1 LCSAEKSAKKAAGD
15 KQIMGPRMAD
25 ARNKR
30 FLLYLI
36 KPSHYDD
43 DGYVIQW
50 LRSSIPSNSLAS
62 LYGLAADCRDRQVL
76 GEDVELEIEAVDETN
91 TRIRPD
97 RIAKLIKAN
106 GGNGLVGLVGVQS
119 NQFPRAMDIARV
131 LRAEGIQVCIGGF
144 HVSGCLAMLPE
155 MPDDMKEAQRL
166 GISFYA
172 GEAEGRLDR
181 VLKDAARGELQP
193 VYNYMDDL
201 PGLEAA
207 MMPILPAEKIARTR
221 GWETSFD
228 AGRGCPFQCSFCTI
242 INVQGRKSRY
252 RTPDDVEAIVR
263 ANVAQG
269 IKSFFITD
277 DNLARNRNWEPIFDR
292 LIEMREKEGVRC
304 HFIIQV
310 DTLCHKIPN
319 FIEKC
324 RRVGVKRVFIGLE
337 NINPDSLVGAKKK
350 QNRISEYR
358 EMLLAWKAA
367 GAITCA
373 GYILGFPKDT
383 VESIVRDIKII
394 QHELPLDILEFF
406 FLTPLPG
413 SEDHKKLH
421 LAGVPMDPDMNKY
434 DLEHATTAHSLMSKS
449 EWERAYRLAWETYY
463 TPEHVETVMRRAT
476 ACGMKT
482 VKVMFFLAWFQ
493 GSLAIEKLHPLQGGY
508 LRLKYRTD
516 RRPGF
521 KIEPPVLWHLK
532 YWGETAAKVT
542 KTLALL
548 WRLDRS
554 RRHILKDPKC
564 REYTDLA
571 LTPVQA
577 DEMDTLEIFNATQGG
592 RAAVAKVRQRAELLH
607 SDAPR
612 AEAGAA
618 AS

>member
-1 LCSAEKSAKKAAGD
+1 MAETR
-15 KQIMGPRMAD
+15 KQ
-25 ARNKR
+25 R

-50 LRSSIPSNSLAS
+50 FRSSIPSNSLAS
-62 LYGLAADCRDRQVL
+62 LYGLAADCRDRAVL

-97 RIAKLIKAN
+97 RIARLIRDN
-106 GGNGLVGLVGVQS
+106 GGHGLVGLVGVQS
-119 NQFPRAMDIARV
+119 NQFPRAMDIARR

-144 HVSGCLAMLPE
+144 HVSGCMSMLAE
-155 MPDDMKEAQRL
+155 MPEDMKEAQRL
-166 GISFYA
+166 GISFFA
-172 GEAEGRLDR
+172 GEAEGRLDQ
-181 VLKDAARGELQP
+181 VLTDAAAGRMAP
-193 VYNYMDDL
+193 IYNFMDDL

-269 IKSFFITD
+269 IRSFFITD

-319 FIEKC
+319 FIDKC

-434 DLEHATTAHSLMSKS
+434 DLEHATTAHSLMSKV

-482 VKVMFFLAWFQ
+482 IKVMFFLAWFQ
-493 GSLAIEKLHPLQGGY
+493 GSLAIEGLHPLQGGY
-508 LRLKYRTD
+508 VRLKYRKD
-516 RRPGF
+516 RRSGLPV
-521 KIEPPVLWHLK
+521 EPLVLWHLK
-532 YWGETAAKVT
+532 YWGETVVKTAKM
-542 KTLALL
+542 LALL
-548 WRLDRS
+548 WRLDRA
-554 RRHILKDPKC
+554 RRRILKDPK
-564 REYTDLA
+564 RSEYMDLA
-571 LTPVQA
+571 LTPVQEG
-577 DEMDTLEIFNATQGG
+577 EMDTLEIFNVTQGG
-592 RAAVAKVRQRAELLH
+592 RAAVAKVRQQAELLH
-607 SDAPR
+607 PT
-612 AEAGAA
+612 GAA
-618 AS
+618 VARASAAPVRDAVGAAS

>member
-1 LCSAEKSAKKAAGD
+1 
-15 KQIMGPRMAD
+15 MAVT
-25 ARNKR
+25 RRKR

-50 LRSSIPSNSLAS
+50 FRSSIPSNSLAS
-62 LYGLAADCRDRQVL
+62 LYGLAADCRDRAVL
-76 GEDVELEIEAVDETN
+76 GENVEIEIEAVDETN
-91 TRIRPD
+91 TRIQPE
-97 RIAKLIKAN
+97 RIARRIREN

-119 NQFPRAMDIARV
+119 NQFPRAMDIARP
-131 LRAEGIQVCIGGF
+131 LRAQGIQVCIGGF
-144 HVSGCLAMLPE
+144 HASGCLAMLPE
-155 MPDDMKEAQRL
+155 MPDDMKEAQEL
-166 GISFYA
+166 GISFFA
-172 GEAEGRLDR
+172 GEAEGRLDA
-181 VLKDAARGELQP
+181 VLKDAAAGKLQP
-193 VYNYMDDL
+193 VYDFMNDL
-201 PGLEAA
+201 PSLEAA

-269 IKSFFITD
+269 IRSFFITD

-292 LIEMREKEGVRC
+292 LIEMREKQGIRC
-304 HFIIQV
+304 HFVIQV

-324 RRVGVKRVFIGLE
+324 RRVGVKRAFIGLE

-350 QNRISEYR
+350 QNRIYEYR

-367 GAITCA
+367 GVITCA

-383 VESIVRDIKII
+383 VESILRDIKII

-421 LAGVPMDPDMNKY
+421 LAGVSMDPDMNKY
-434 DLEHATTAHSLMSKS
+434 DLEHATTAHPMMSK
-449 EWERAYRLAWETYY
+449 EDWERVYRLAWETYY
-463 TPEHVETVMRRAT
+463 TPEHVETIMRRAT

-482 VKVMFFLAWFQ
+482 IKVMFFLAWFQ
-493 GSLAIEKLHPLQGGY
+493 GSVAIEGLHPLQGGY
-508 LRLKYRTD
+508 LRIKYRKD
-516 RRPGF
+516 RRSGLP
-521 KIEPPVLWHLK
+521 IEPPLLWHLK
-532 YWGETAAKVT
+532 YFAETFG
-542 KTLALL
+542 KTRKIVALL
-548 WRLDRS
+548 WRLDRV
-554 RRHILKDPKC
+554 RRRILKDPQ
-564 REYTDLA
+564 RHEYMDLA
-571 LTPVQA
+571 LTPVQEG
-577 DEMDTLEIFNATQGG
+577 EMDTLEIFNATEGG
-592 RAAVAKVRQRAELLH
+592 RAAVTKTRQRAELLH
-607 SDAPR
+607 PAEVAAPMPGTM
-612 AEAGAA
+612 AAAPVAAGAG
-618 AS
+618 S

>member
-1 LCSAEKSAKKAAGD
+1 MPETRK
-15 KQIMGPRMAD
+15 
-25 ARNKR
+25 KR

-62 LYGLAADCRDRQVL
+62 LYGLAADCRDRGVL

-97 RIAKLIKAN
+97 RIAKLIRDN
-106 GGNGLVGLVGVQS
+106 GGDGLVGLVGVQS
-119 NQFPRAMDIARV
+119 NQFPRAMDIARP
-131 LRAEGIQVCIGGF
+131 LRAAGIQVCIGGF
-144 HVSGCLAMLPE
+144 HVSGCMSMLSE
-155 MPDDMKEAQRL
+155 MPPDMQEAQAL
-166 GISFYA
+166 GISFFA
-172 GEAEGRLDR
+172 GEAEGRLDK
-181 VLKDAARGELQP
+181 VLTDAAEGRLEP
-193 VYNYMDDL
+193 VYNFMNDL

-337 NINPDSLVGAKKK
+337 NINPDSLAGAKKK

-383 VESIVRDIKII
+383 PESIVRDIKII

-434 DLEHATTAHSLMSKS
+434 DLEHATTAHSLMSKE

-463 TPEHVETVMRRAT
+463 TKEHVETVMRRAT

-482 VKVMFFLAWFQ
+482 IKVMFFLAWFQ
-493 GSLAIEKLHPLQGGY
+493 SSLAIEGLHPLQGGY
-508 LRLKYRTD
+508 LRLKYRKD
-516 RRPGF
+516 RRSGLP
-521 KIEPPVLWHLK
+521 IAPPVLWHLK
-532 YWGETAAKVT
+532 YWGETAVKISR
-542 KTLALL
+542 TLAML
-548 WRLDRS
+548 WRLDRV
-554 RRHILKDPKC
+554 RRRILKDPT
-564 REYTDLA
+564 RRDYMDLA
-571 LTPVQA
+571 LTPVQEG
-577 DEMDTLEIFNATQGG
+577 EMDKLEIFNATEGG

-607 SDAPR
+607 PGAA
-612 AEAGAA
+612 AEASAAAAVRAAVGAA